1 MKLKLTVKSVNV
13 IDFDEDGNTTLRI
26 KTAEKFQGIKRQ
38 EDGTYVQVDDCDIIN
53 ISLRAATAMLCSCN
67 DDIAV
72 YRSCQPRALTQR
84 QLALILVDSNME
96 VDRQFVAA
104 GEVIANEPD
113 DDEGYVPRSEFVA
126 EYDMFSTTIIG
137 VKLSAKAQ
145 RRLDEA
151 LAL

>member
-1 MKLKLTVKSVNV
+1 MKIKVTVKAVNV

-26 KTAEKFQGIKRQ
+26 KCAEKFQGIKRQ
-38 EDGTYVQVDDCDIIN
+38 EDGTYTQCDDCDTIN
-53 ISLRAATAMLCSCN
+53 INLRAATAMLCAVN

-84 QLALILVDSNME
+84 QLALILIDAKLE
-96 VDRQFVAA
+96 IERQFIAA
-104 GEVIANEPD
+104 GEVLPKTSD
-113 DDEGYVPRSEFVA
+113 DTEDYVA
-126 EYDMFSTTIIG
+126 EYDMFSTNIIA
-137 VKLSAKAQ
+137 VTLSTKAQ

>member
-1 MKLKLTVKSVNV
+1 MKVKVTVKGINV

-38 EDGTYVQVDDCDIIN
+38 EDGTYVQVEDCDTIN
-53 ISLRAATAMLCSCN
+53 ISLRAATAMLCNVN

-72 YRSCQPRALTQR
+72 YRSCQSKALSQR
-84 QLALILVDSNME
+84 QLALILIDSKME
-96 VDRQFVAA
+96 VERQFIAA
-104 GEVIANEPD
+104 GEVLPKATD
-113 DDEGYVPRSEFVA
+113 DADEYVA
-126 EYDMFSTTIIG
+126 EYDMFTTTI
-137 VKLSAKAQ
+137 LSVTLSTKAQ